1 MSDRGWEPVTLV
13 PLGQVES
20 DFTLSDSP
28 EYSREA
34 YHRES
39 TVVIDP
45 ELEPALTGIEGFS
58 HLIVLYY
65 QHRKDEWQ
73 ERVGWGKRGERIL
86 GLPTGPDGSGFRGI
100 LTTRAP
106 ARPSGIGLAV
116 VELIERRGNRLR
128 VKGLDA
134 IDGSPVLDVRGYM
147 L

>member
-1 MSDRGWEPVTLV
+1 
-13 PLGQVES
+13 
-20 DFTLSDSP
+20 
-28 EYSREA
+28 
-34 YHRES
+34 
-39 TVVIDP
+39 VVIDP

-147 L
+147 LEFDAFPQARTPRFDRPEGVAVPKPQEHGRQ